1 MTFKLYSESLLF
13 KQSVCHR
20 LDIKTKKISEI
31 NISKVNLYAA
41 AQQFIMIIL
50 RVTHLF
56 KLIQVRKLIKVAL
69 RLKFQLLVAAAVT
82 KCYTEEGGREVDAV
96 RWETTQPGGGPQI
109 TPCGGC

>member
-1 MTFKLYSESLLF
+1 MTFKLCSELLLF

-20 LDIKTKKISEI
+20 LDIKTKKVSEI

-41 AQQFIMIIL
+41 AQQMIMMTRL
-50 RVTHLF
+50 L
-56 KLIQVRKLIKVAL
+56 KLIQVRKLIKVAF

-82 KCYTEEGGREVDAV
+82 KCCGEERGREVDAV

-109 TPCGGC
+109 TPCGGG

>member
-1 MTFKLYSESLLF
+1 M

-31 NISKVNLYAA
+31 NISKVNLYAT
-41 AQQFIMIIL
+41 AQQIIMIIL
-50 RVTHLF
+50 GVTRLF
-56 KLIQVRKLIKVAL
+56 KLIQVQILIEVAL

-82 KCYTEEGGREVDAV
+82 KCCAKERGREVDAV